1 MPRYNLRRLRF
12 TDSPR
17 FRRGLVLAF
26 LVFGVAATAHAQRR
40 QPPAANNA
48 NSLTGRDTFTRYCAS
63 CHGREGK
70 GDGPVAEALKTRPA
84 DLSTL
89 TGRSNGTFPAER
101 VRRVITGGGPF
112 TVHGRSDMPVWGDI
126 FTQLD
131 PSERRVTTRID
142 NLVEYIRTL
151 QAPGSGGDDPG
162 AKLFATYCAS
172 CHGKNGR
179 GDGPVSAEL
188 RRMPPDLT
196 RFAARNGGVFPRDR
210 VYRIIDGREV
220 RAHGDRTM
228 PVWGDAFSRTREELS
243 DADVRQRL
251 DAIVRYL
258 EAIQQRPAE

>member
-1 MPRYNLRRLRF
+1 MPRHNLTRVLHGRL
-12 TDSPR
+12 PR
-17 FRRGLVLAF
+17 FRHGLIMGILVL
-26 LVFGVAATAHAQRR
+26 GAASPANGQRQ
-40 QPPAANNA
+40 QPPVVNP
-48 NSLTGRDTFTRYCAS
+48 NSLNGRDTFTRFCAS

-70 GDGPVAEALKTRPA
+70 GDGPVADALKTRPT

-89 TGRSNGTFPAER
+89 TGRNAGKFPTER

-126 FTQLD
+126 FAQLD
-131 PSERRVTTRID
+131 PSDRRVTTRID
-142 NLVEYIRTL
+142 NLVDYIRTL
-151 QAPGSGGDDPG
+151 QAPGSGPDDAG
-162 AKLFATYCAS
+162 AKLFTTYCAS

-196 RFAARNGGVFPRDR
+196 RFTARNGGVFPRER

-228 PVWGDAFSRTREELS
+228 PVWGDAFSRTREALS